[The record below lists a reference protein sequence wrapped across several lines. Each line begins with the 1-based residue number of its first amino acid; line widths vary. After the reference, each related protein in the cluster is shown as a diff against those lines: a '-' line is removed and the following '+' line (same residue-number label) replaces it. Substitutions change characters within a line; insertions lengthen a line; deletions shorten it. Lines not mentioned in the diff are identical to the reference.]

1 MKKTVFLSLLFLLSI
16 SVNSFSQKKHHSN
29 HSHNHYSH
37 NHNNFAGGFFTGLIF
52 SEIFGLNSNNYRQM
66 YFKYKP
72 GQQNWRLARDFN
84 KRGLGLYNRGK
95 VIAKFEN
102 PHGGRDFI
110 VSINRRG
117 EWFLD
122 CPKKL
127 RKVFKNKVRRH
138 L

>member
-1 MKKTVFLSLLFLLSI
+1 MKKLFFLLLIFLVSI
-16 SVNSFSQKKHHSN
+16 SFNSFGQKKHHPK

-37 NHNNFAGGFFTGLIF
+37 NHNNFAGGFLTGLF
-52 SEIFGLNSNNYRQM
+52 FNELFGLNSNSYRQM
-66 YFKYKP
+66 YFKYRP
-72 GQQNWRLARDFN
+72 GQQTWRLARDFKKRGTGFYN
-84 KRGLGLYNRGK
+84 KRK

-102 PHGGRDFI
+102 PRGGRDYI

-122 CPKKL
+122 CPKKFKKL
-127 RKVFKNKVRRH
+127 FKNKLRRN